1 MRDCRRRPASG
12 CIATQLN
19 GTKTNVEEVSPS
31 STRRLG
37 LATAANGD
45 AKFVHCVLPLDNPHY
60 AMPMHNR
67 PPEQSRSEPE
77 IIPPGFD
84 EHWRRGPVGMWV
96 RIDEHDGVRRVVIR
110 QPGPTA
116 IVLGLL
122 ALCLI
127 AGIAF
132 LVVAGLLLLWIPVV
146 VAGILFAFATAA
158 IRHHSR
164 LLRARWSSK
173 R

>member
-1 MRDCRRRPASG
+1 MPVVYLA
-12 CIATQLN
+12 
-19 GTKTNVEEVSPS
+19 P
-31 STRRLG
+31 G
-37 LATAANGD
+37 LAAAANGG
-45 AKFVHCVLPLDNPHY
+45 AKFVHCLLPLDNPHY
-60 AMPMHNR
+60 GMPMNNR

-84 EHWRRGPVGMWV
+84 EHWRRETPGMWV
-96 RIDEHDGVRRVVIR
+96 RIDEHDGVLRVVIR
-110 QPGPTA
+110 QPGPMT

-122 ALCLI
+122 VLCLI

-146 VAGILFAFATAA
+146 IAGILVAFATAA
-158 IRHHSR
+158 FRHHSR

>member
-1 MRDCRRRPASG
+1 MRVARSRGPY
-12 CIATQLN
+12 
-19 GTKTNVEEVSPS
+19 
-31 STRRLG
+31 ST
-37 LATAANGD
+37 ANGG
-45 AKFVHCVLPLDNPHY
+45 AKFVHCLLLLDNPHY
-60 AMPMHNR
+60 VMRMNNR

-84 EHWRRGPVGMWV
+84 EHSGRELAGIWV
-96 RIDEHDGVRRVVIR
+96 RINEHDGVRRVVFT

-122 ALCLI
+122 VLCLI
-127 AGIAF
+127 ASIAF
-132 LVVAGLLLLWIPVV
+132 LVVAGLLLLWIPIFI
-146 VAGILFAFATAA
+146 AGIMLAFATAA

-164 LLRARWSSK
+164 LLRARWQSK

>member
-1 MRDCRRRPASG
+1 M
-12 CIATQLN
+12 N
-19 GTKTNVEEVSPS
+19 GIQINGPL
-31 STRRLG
+31 STWRQV
-37 LATAANGD
+37 NGG
-45 AKFVHCVLPLDNPHY
+45 AKFVHCLLPLDNPHY
-60 AMPMHNR
+60 GMPMNKR

-84 EHWRRGPVGMWV
+84 EHWRREPPGMWV
-96 RIDEHDGVRRVVIR
+96 RIDEHDGVRRVVIG
-110 QPGPTA
+110 QPGPTT

-122 ALCLI
+122 VLCLI

-146 VAGILFAFATAA
+146 IAGILIALATAA

-164 LLRARWSSK
+164 LLRARWLSK

>member
-1 MRDCRRRPASG
+1 VYSP
-12 CIATQLN
+12 TQLN
-19 GTKTNVEEVSPS
+19 GTKTNVEELCPL

-60 AMPMHNR
+60 TVPMHNR
-67 PPEQSRSEPE
+67 PPEQSRAEPE
-77 IIPPGFD
+77 IIPPGVD
-84 EHWRRGPVGMWV
+84 EHSRRGPVGMWV
-96 RIDEHDGVRRVVIR
+96 RIDEHDGVRRVVIG

>member
-1 MRDCRRRPASG
+1 MAAKNS
-12 CIATQLN
+12 CIAFCR
-19 GTKTNVEEVSPS
+19 GTTHI
-31 STRRLG
+31 
-37 LATAANGD
+37 TAM
-45 AKFVHCVLPLDNPHY
+45 
-60 AMPMHNR
+60 AMDNR
-67 PPEQSRSEPE
+67 PPQRPRSEPE

-84 EHWRRGPVGMWV
+84 EHSRREPRGIWV

-110 QPGPTA
+110 QPGPMT

-122 ALCLI
+122 VLCLM

-146 VAGILFAFATAA
+146 IAGILLAFAAAA